1 MYFESS
7 ESMEENTSKNS
18 QAGNELGQEL
28 KGEVE
33 NKEPLPSLFKEPA
46 PPLFVSGS
54 SEGEKGNAQ
63 DEKDESEE

>member
-1 MYFESS
+1 
-7 ESMEENTSKNS
+7 MEENNSKNS
-18 QAGNELGQEL
+18 QADNESGPEL
-28 KGEVE
+28 KDEAE

-46 PPLFVSGS
+46 PPLFMSGS